1 MICPHPRTRWTS
13 SSANLDGAAWVTE
26 NSCWTC
32 QPRRRP
38 LLRTTEIEKQPS
50 PSTNPDYPL
59 LDAWPFLLIVRT
71 GRIVTVHFHTLY
83 DEVRQTVPPDP
94 RGFQHI
100 ADCTR
105 HVAVSRGSA
114 WCTPG
119 FYLST
124 VIVTAAV
131 YRRLGSEL
139 RPASRANPSP

>member
-32 QPRRRP
+32 QPRRHP
-38 LLRTTEIEKQPS
+38 LF
-50 PSTNPDYPL
+50 
-59 LDAWPFLLIVRT
+59 DAWPFLLIVRT

-131 YRRLGSEL
+131 YWRLGSEL